1 MDPGIIVAI
10 VTGGFGLT
18 SLIVQRLFDIKC
30 TKNENEDGSV
40 KSYHCIPRCRNCIYP
55 IPNENIES
63 VFDHYREPPNEWGF
77 NESCKYTKKIINT
90 DSYLVI
96 MPKQPESNN
105 VIWYRQFSKRSDSKL
120 WFLEADLDFIK
131 NTKSV
136 KLFIRRFYVENN
148 NWHLLYDNC
157 EYITANNG
165 RNSFEANSYIGEILT
180 ETKIVF
186 DEDGNAKKEKKKYH
200 CTHEQIGLVIY
211 SKTKNHIITPPI
223 GYFPNTTKNL
233 ILNDKVKTLANEC
246 NFEQD
251 IINTVDDCST
261 SFCKVNG
268 VYIGDI
274 SLYVFDNNT
283 LMN

>member
-1 MDPGIIVAI
+1 MDAGIIVAI
-10 VTGGFGLT
+10 VTGGFGLAT
-18 SLIVQRLFDIKC
+18 LIVQKLCDIKC

-40 KSYHCIPRCRNCIYP
+40 KSYHCIPRCKNCIYP
-55 IPNENIES
+55 IPDEQIECI
-63 VFDHYREPPNEWGF
+63 FDHYREPPNEWGLS
-77 NESCKYTKKIINT
+77 ESCKYTKKIKDT

-96 MPKQPESNN
+96 LPKQPDSNN

-120 WFLEADLDFIK
+120 WFLEADLDYIK

-180 ETKIVF
+180 ESKIVY

-211 SKTKNHIITPPI
+211 YKTKNHIITPEI
-223 GYFPNTTKNL
+223 GYFPDKTKYFK
-233 ILNDKVKTLANEC
+233 LNNRIKTLASKC
-246 NFEQD
+246 KFERD
-251 IINTVDDCST
+251 IIDTVSDCST
-261 SFCKVNG
+261 SICRVNS
-268 VYIGDI
+268 VYVGDV

-283 LMN
+283 L